1 MNKDKTVLEADD
13 QFEINCRDHL
23 DNMVKMLREMMDSH
37 SIPIKFDELEF
48 EQFVKEYSSAYDRM
62 EIKYENYLK
71 ELEREQ
77 NEYE

>member
-1 MNKDKTVLEADD
+1 MNNDKTVLEADD

-37 SIPIKFDELEF
+37 SIPIKFDEFEF
-48 EQFVKEYSSAYDRM
+48 EQFVKEYSSVYDKM